1 VGSPLRSLILV
12 VGFVLVAAAVAWP
25 IVSRYFDRLPGDV
38 IVRRPGFTFVFPI
51 VTCLLLSLLLTLL
64 LWIFRR

>member
-12 VGFVLVAAAVAWP
+12 VGLILVAAAVAWP
-25 IVSRYFDRLPGDV
+25 IVSRYFGRLPGDV